1 MTAEAIAKALGVRK
15 VGAAWV
21 ARCPA
26 HEDRE
31 PSLSIA
37 HGDNGK
43 VLVRCHAGCEQH
55 RVIAAMQIGN
65 RAHVRNSGVT
75 PMHDR
80 ATVVAQAAM
89 ELLVA
94 TMHGELQPREF
105 YQQLVQLL
113 RDEFADERCQ
123 AAADRE
129 PPDA

>member
-1 MTAEAIAKALGVRK
+1 
-15 VGAAWV
+15 
-21 ARCPA
+21 
-26 HEDRE
+26 
-31 PSLSIA
+31 
-37 HGDNGK
+37 
-43 VLVRCHAGCEQH
+43 
-55 RVIAAMQIGN
+55 
-65 RAHVRNSGVT
+65 
-75 PMHDR
+75 MHDR

-105 YQQLVQLL
+105 YEQLVQLL